1 MFSTRVRGGKVL
13 AAEQQIREFKKILLK
28 AKRLN
33 KRKENKIQPNKITK
47 QATNNTNK
55 TKSE

>member
-1 MFSTRVRGGKVL
+1 MFSTRVRGGKAL

>member
-47 QATNNTNK
+47 QANNNTNK